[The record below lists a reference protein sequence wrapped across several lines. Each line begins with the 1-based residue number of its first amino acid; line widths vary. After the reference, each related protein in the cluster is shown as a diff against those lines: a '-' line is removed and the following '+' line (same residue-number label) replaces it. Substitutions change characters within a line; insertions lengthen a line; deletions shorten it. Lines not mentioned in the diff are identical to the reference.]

1 MITAELGEDSFSF
14 PGQLHEYA
22 SRVTC
27 DPKKNP
33 DFARLF
39 VDAFGIS

>member
-1 MITAELGEDSFSF
+1 MITAGLSEDSFSF

-27 DPKKNP
+27 DPNTTP

-39 VDAFGIS
+39 VYAFG